1 MFQGVSRMWFP
12 GSIGLGSSGTPKL
25 ARPSL
30 SAFSHPWG
38 FRTGVG
44 GCRSIEPV
52 G

>member
-1 MFQGVSRMWFP
+1 MFQGVSCMWFS
-12 GSIGLGSSGTPKL
+12 GSLGLGSSGNPKL
-25 ARPSL
+25 ARCSIP
-30 SAFSHPWG
+30 AFSHPWG